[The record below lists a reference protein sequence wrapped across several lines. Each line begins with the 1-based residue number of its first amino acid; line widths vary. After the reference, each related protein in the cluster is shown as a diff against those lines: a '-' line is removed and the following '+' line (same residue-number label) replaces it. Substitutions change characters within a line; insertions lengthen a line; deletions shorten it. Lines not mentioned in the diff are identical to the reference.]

1 MNTVDAVRVLETA
14 LICAQQPLT
23 VREMRVLFD
32 DELGADTIRDL
43 LESLRVSW
51 TPVSYTH
58 LTLPTKA

>member
-32 DELGADTIRDL
+32 DELGADTIRD
-43 LESLRVSW
+43 
-51 TPVSYTH
+51 PVSYTH
-58 LTLPTKA
+58 LRAHET